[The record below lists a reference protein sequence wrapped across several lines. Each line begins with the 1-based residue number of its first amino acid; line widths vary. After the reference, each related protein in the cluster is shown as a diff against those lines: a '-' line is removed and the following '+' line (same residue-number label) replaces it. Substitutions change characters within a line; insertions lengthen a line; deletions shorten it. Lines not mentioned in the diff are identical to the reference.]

1 MRGTKLLA
9 RSLCVLAIGAL
20 CAGAA
25 AAGTAAT
32 PIQHVV
38 VIFQEN
44 VSFDHYFASYP
55 NAANPAGEPQFFAQP
70 GTPTVNGLTGALL
83 TNNPNKNN
91 STNVPQINP
100 FLLDRSQASTC
111 DQDHNYGDEQLAFDG
126 GVMDLFP
133 ASVGVGESAFCLDQ
147 YSYGMGNAIVE
158 GYFDGNTV
166 TAMWNYAQNYALND
180 NFYGTTFGPSTPG
193 VLNLVAGTTYPAT
206 VSAASAKI
214 ANPVGLTGTLTG
226 DLDPAGDICSGSPT
240 IQMGGQNIGNLLS
253 AQGLSW
259 GSFMGGFDL
268 TITNPNGTT
277 GCKRSSPATAA
288 NDITNFP
295 PQPGDNNFTADYI
308 PHHAFFNYWSSTAN
322 PTHARPTV
330 APSEYGM
337 FSSTGPG
344 TTDAANHNYDTN
356 DFFAALN
363 AGNLP
368 AVSFLKAPANMDG
381 HAGYSDP
388 LLEQKFVVDVI
399 NAVESSDFW
408 SSTAVIIT
416 WDDSDGWYDH
426 QMGPIVNPSAW
437 TQTAFTPTSNR
448 QNSDQLNGLG
458 KCGNGTPLNNIEGRC
473 GYGPRIP
480 MLVISPYAKTNFVDH
495 TLTDQSSIIHFI
507 EDNFLGGQRIGGGSF
522 DAISGSL
529 ENMFD
534 FSQKVNPGHRHQV
547 LLDPSTG
554 LVTGGHK

>member
-9 RSLCVLAIGAL
+9 RSLGALAIGAI

-25 AAGTAAT
+25 AAGTTAT
-32 PIQHVV
+32 PIEHVV

-55 NAANPAGEPQFFAQP
+55 KAANPRGQPQFVAAP

-91 STNVPQINP
+91 SANVPQINP
-100 FLLDRSQASTC
+100 FPLDRSQASTC
-111 DQDHNYGDEQLAFDG
+111 DQDHNYGDEQLAFDEG
-126 GVMDLFP
+126 LMDMFP
-133 ASVGVGESAFCLDQ
+133 ASVGIGENSFCLDQ

-166 TAMWNYAQNYALND
+166 TGLWNYAQNYALND

-193 VLNLVAGTTYPAT
+193 VLNLTAGTTYPAT

-226 DLDPAGDICSGSPT
+226 DLDPTGDVCSGSPT
-240 IQMGGQNIGNLLS
+240 IQMGGQNIGDLLS

-268 TITNPNGTT
+268 TISNPNGTS

-288 NDITNFP
+288 NDTTNYP
-295 PQPGDNNFTADYI
+295 PQPGDMNFTADYI
-308 PHHAFFNYWSSTAN
+308 PHHSFLNYWASTAN

-330 APSEYGM
+330 ARGQYGM
-337 FSSTGPG
+337 FGSTGPG

-368 AVSFLKAPANMDG
+368 AVSFLKALANMDG

-388 LLEQKFVVDVI
+388 PLEQEFVVNVI

-426 QMGPIVNPSAW
+426 QMGPIVEPFGLEPDCLYINLEPAEQRPAEWS
-437 TQTAFTPTSNR
+437 R
-448 QNSDQLNGLG
+448 QV
-458 KCGNGTPLNNIEGRC
+458 R
-473 GYGPRIP
+473 
-480 MLVISPYAKTNFVDH
+480 
-495 TLTDQSSIIHFI
+495 
-507 EDNFLGGQRIGGGSF
+507 QRH
-522 DAISGSL
+522 AA
-529 ENMFD
+529 
-534 FSQKVNPGHRHQV
+534 
-547 LLDPSTG
+547 
-554 LVTGGHK
+554 